1 MSAPRRRACE
11 RRTVALQERV
21 RDNEQHARQVF
32 CSKRPTNRELVRL
45 ALIIELYHAA
55 VFDWEGLR
63 RPSVE
68 ILVFLWTYGRL
79 TRSEL
84 GYVMDADADRI
95 RRAVTP
101 LIERG
106 LVVAHGPRLVVL
118 SGEGVLFL
126 RRYLPAL
133 WPRSERALN
142 ARRGR
147 WAWRPRFVRQHE
159 IGRGERNRPHG
170 GETAQ

>member
-1 MSAPRRRACE
+1 MSAPRRRGCE
-11 RRTVALQERV
+11 RRSVASLERV
-21 RDNEQHARQVF
+21 RHNEQHARQVF

-45 ALIIELYHAA
+45 ALTIELYHDA

-84 GYVMDADADRI
+84 GYVMDADADKI

-106 LVVAHGPRLVVL
+106 LVVAHGPVWSCSAGR
-118 SGEGVLFL
+118 GA
-126 RRYLPAL
+126 LPATVSAS
-133 WPRSERALN
+133 PVAPE
-142 ARRGR
+142 
-147 WAWRPRFVRQHE
+147 
-159 IGRGERNRPHG
+159 
-170 GETAQ
+170 